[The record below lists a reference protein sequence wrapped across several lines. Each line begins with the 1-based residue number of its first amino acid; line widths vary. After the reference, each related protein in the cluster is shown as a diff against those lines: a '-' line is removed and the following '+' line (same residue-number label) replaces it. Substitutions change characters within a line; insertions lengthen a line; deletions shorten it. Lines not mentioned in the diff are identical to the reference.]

1 MAGKNN
7 EGSKMTEQRRF
18 LMKEL
23 EALEKVSQAV
33 KNARHQERLYPIELD
48 EAIVSEK
55 PLTYS
60 RSKLIEIMGKQISD
74 DLAVLNEYI
83 NEEISPLFNLVE

>member
-1 MAGKNN
+1 
-7 EGSKMTEQRRF
+7 MTEQRRF

-23 EALEKVSQAV
+23 EALDKVSQAV

-60 RSKLIEIMGKQISD
+60 RSKLIELMGGQLSD
-74 DLAVLNEYI
+74 KPEVLNAYLDK
-83 NEEISPLFNLVE
+83 EISPLFNLVE

>member
-1 MAGKNN
+1 
-7 EGSKMTEQRRF
+7 MTEQRRF

-33 KNARHQERLYPIELD
+33 KNAKHTERLYPIELD

-60 RSKLIEIMGKQISD
+60 RSKLIELMGSQLSD
-74 DLAVLNEYI
+74 KPDVLNAYLDR
-83 NEEISPLFNLVE
+83 EISPLFNLVE

>member
-1 MAGKNN
+1 MNN
-7 EGSKMTEQRRF
+7 QRRF

-23 EALEKVSQAV
+23 EALEKVSQAE
-33 KNARHQERLYPIELD
+33 KDAKHQERLYPVELD
-48 EAIVSEK
+48 KAIVSEK

-60 RSKLIEIMGKQISD
+60 RSKLIEIMGEQISD
-74 DLAVLNEYI
+74 EIEVLNEYI